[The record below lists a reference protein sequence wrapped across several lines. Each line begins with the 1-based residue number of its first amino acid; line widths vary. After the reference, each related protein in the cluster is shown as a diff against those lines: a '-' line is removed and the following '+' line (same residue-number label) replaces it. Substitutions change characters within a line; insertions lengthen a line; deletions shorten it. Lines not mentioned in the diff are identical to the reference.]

1 MLQVHHI
8 CKSYG
13 FETILSE
20 VSFTL
25 SRGERLGL
33 IGPNGSGKTTLL
45 RILAGVEQPDTGTV
59 LYSPPALRLGYLP
72 QGFSGAP
79 AETLGSYLAR
89 TTGDPKSLEAELA
102 ILAESLAQDPRQA
115 ALQEKYDRVLAQ
127 LQWIYSNERSSA
139 ELLAGLGLGEIPPES
154 PVSAL
159 SGGQKTR
166 LALARLLS
174 SQPQLLLLD
183 EPTNHLDIT
192 MLEWLEDWLVSA
204 PSLRE
209 TGILIVSHDRALL
222 DQVVDGI
229 LELDEK
235 THSTRHFAG
244 NYTAYLE
251 QKLGERERQWQAYS
265 DQREEAARLRRAAQE
280 VRARARFKKGGK
292 ADSSDKF
299 ARGFF
304 ANRSLGTIRRAKAL
318 EQRLEKILN
327 EDRVEKPGLSWQM
340 KLEFNGAMRSGQDV
354 LHLDH
359 LTVGYNGM
367 ALLRDL
373 NQSVI
378 YGKRIVIT
386 GPNGVGKTT
395 LLKTICGQ
403 IAPLEGSVAIGKGV
417 RIGYLAQ
424 EQETLDLSLDALD
437 TIRSL
442 APLPETAA
450 RTFLHQFLFS
460 GDEVFT
466 PASQLS
472 YGERARLMLAS
483 LVVQGCN
490 LLLLDEPINHLDI
503 PSRSSFEHALAQF
516 SGTVIAV
523 VHDRYFIQG
532 FANEAWNI
540 SPEGIERQI
549 QTGLPGI

>member
-72 QGFSGAP
+72 QGFSGTP

-89 TTGDPKSLEAELA
+89 TTGDSKSLEAELA
-102 ILAESLAQDPRQA
+102 ILAESLALDPRQA
-115 ALQEKYDRVLAQ
+115 ALQERYDRVLAQ

-166 LALARLLS
+166 LALAGLLS
-174 SQPQLLLLD
+174 SQPQVLLLD

-204 PSLRE
+204 PALRE

-235 THSTRHFAG
+235 THSIRHFAG

-251 QKLGERERQWQAYS
+251 QKLGERERQRQAYS

-280 VRARARFKKGGK
+280 VRAK
-292 ADSSDKF
+292 
-299 ARGFF
+299 
-304 ANRSLGTIRRAKAL
+304 
-318 EQRLEKILN
+318 
-327 EDRVEKPGLSWQM
+327 
-340 KLEFNGAMRSGQDV
+340 
-354 LHLDH
+354 
-359 LTVGYNGM
+359 
-367 ALLRDL
+367 
-373 NQSVI
+373 
-378 YGKRIVIT
+378 
-386 GPNGVGKTT
+386 
-395 LLKTICGQ
+395 
-403 IAPLEGSVAIGKGV
+403 
-417 RIGYLAQ
+417 
-424 EQETLDLSLDALD
+424 
-437 TIRSL
+437 
-442 APLPETAA
+442 
-450 RTFLHQFLFS
+450 
-460 GDEVFT
+460 
-466 PASQLS
+466 
-472 YGERARLMLAS
+472 ARL
-483 LVVQGCN
+483 QKRR
-490 LLLLDEPINHLDI
+490 E
-503 PSRSSFEHALAQF
+503 SR
-516 SGTVIAV
+516 
-523 VHDRYFIQG
+523 
-532 FANEAWNI
+532 
-540 SPEGIERQI
+540 
-549 QTGLPGI
+549 

>member
-25 SRGERLGL
+25 SCGERLGL
-33 IGPNGSGKTTLL
+33 IGPNGSGKTTLV
-45 RILAGVEQPDTGTV
+45 RILAGEEQPDTGTV
-59 LYSPPALRLGYLP
+59 LFSPPALRLGYLP
-72 QGFSGAP
+72 QGFSGTP

-89 TTGDPKSLEAELA
+89 TRGDPKSLEAELA
-102 ILAESLAQDPRQA
+102 ILGESLALNPQQA
-115 ALQEKYDRVLAQ
+115 ALQERYDRALAQ
-127 LQWIYSNERSSA
+127 LQWIYSNERSNA

-166 LALARLLS
+166 LALAGLLS

-204 PSLRE
+204 SALRE

-222 DQVVDGI
+222 DQVVNGI

-235 THSTRHFAG
+235 THSIRYFAG

-251 QKLGERERQWQAYS
+251 QKLGERERQRQAYS
-265 DQREEAARLRRAAQE
+265 DQREEVARLRRAAQE
-280 VRARARFKKGGK
+280 IRAKARFKKGGK
-292 ADSSDKF
+292 ADSGDKF

-318 EQRLEKILN
+318 EQRLEKLLN

-340 KLEFNGAMRSGQDV
+340 KLEFNGASRSGQNV
-354 LHLDH
+354 LHFDH
-359 LTVGYNGM
+359 LAAGYNGLP
-367 ALLRDL
+367 LLRDL

-395 LLKTICGQ
+395 LLKTIAGQ
-403 IAPLEGSVAIGKGV
+403 IAPLEGSVALGAGV
-417 RIGYLAQ
+417 RIGYMAQ
-424 EQETLDLSLDALD
+424 EQETLDQSLDALG

-442 APLPETAA
+442 APLSETEA

-460 GDEVFT
+460 GDGVFT

-472 YGERARLMLAS
+472 YGERARLMLAC
-483 LVVQGCN
+483 LVIQGCN

-523 VHDRYFIQG
+523 VHDRYFIHG
-532 FANEAWNI
+532 FANEVWNI
-540 SPEGIERQI
+540 SPEGIECQI
-549 QTGLPGI
+549 QTGIPGI